1 MKSIMAI
8 LLLLTWGSP
17 LHAAENSKYPA
28 PRFPSYVKPPK
39 SIDDIMP
46 FARAAVRQT
55 GGRTPLGL
63 VEKGTLIGLVTEPI
77 ADDTV
82 LQAIVRAYK
91 ERGVEARII
100 PEHELAGVNREEV
113 LKAIK
118 ANKWYTSELGF
129 MEIKPWIT
137 QRFADPEVPKKWLRE
152 RRPDIYKA
160 MFLRDDEVITP
171 AHKEMFNK
179 LAQRNMGAVLEK
191 YLDAHPEI
199 KGVFWRRGGRP
210 NTRKAMGKQG
220 EKLLGN
226 FIFDNHW
233 ELMNKA
239 ASFPGDVWKLAEE
252 RVIESFG
259 WVDQVHVTDPEGTN
273 FTFSLTEKEAGVWAE
288 GAYQQG
294 HLYLYP
300 THE

>member
-1 MKSIMAI
+1 MYRVLSVFALVFCLAAVPLMAKES
-8 LLLLTWGSP
+8 T
-17 LHAAENSKYPA
+17 KYPT

-63 VEKGTLIGLVTEPI
+63 VEKGTLIGLITEPI
-77 ADDTV
+77 ADDVV

-100 PEHELAGVNREEV
+100 PEHELAGVGRDDV

-118 ANKWYTSELGF
+118 ANKWYTSELGY

-137 QRFADPEVPKKWLRE
+137 QRFSDPEVPKKWLRE

-160 MFLRDDEVITP
+160 MFSKDDEVITA
-171 AHKEMFNK
+171 AHKEIFAK
-179 LAQRNMGAVLEK
+179 LGQRNMGSLVEK

-199 KGVFWRRGGRP
+199 
-210 NTRKAMGKQG
+210 
-220 EKLLGN
+220 
-226 FIFDNHW
+226 
-233 ELMNKA
+233 
-239 ASFPGDVWKLAEE
+239 
-252 RVIESFG
+252 
-259 WVDQVHVTDPEGTN
+259 
-273 FTFSLTEKEAGVWAE
+273 
-288 GAYQQG
+288 
-294 HLYLYP
+294 
-300 THE
+300 

>member
-1 MKSIMAI
+1 MKSKVITLAS
-8 LLLLTWGSP
+8 LLLLALVLELG
-17 LHAAENSKYPA
+17 AAENSKYAA

-39 SIDDIMP
+39 SIEDIMP

-63 VEKGTLIGLVTEPI
+63 VEKGTLIGLVTEPV

-100 PEHELAGVNREEV
+100 PEHELAGISREEV

-118 ANKWYTSELGF
+118 ANKWYTSELGY

-160 MFLRDDEVITP
+160 MFARDDEVITP

-179 LAQRNMGAVLEK
+179 LAQRNMGALLENDE
-191 YLDAHPEI
+191 LDSIAADTRRSAARLHSLAPK
-199 KGVFWRRGGRP
+199 KGNRC
-210 NTRKAMGKQG
+210 
-220 EKLLGN
+220 
-226 FIFDNHW
+226 
-233 ELMNKA
+233 
-239 ASFPGDVWKLAEE
+239 
-252 RVIESFG
+252 
-259 WVDQVHVTDPEGTN
+259 
-273 FTFSLTEKEAGVWAE
+273 
-288 GAYQQG
+288 
-294 HLYLYP
+294 
-300 THE
+300 

>member
-1 MKSIMAI
+1 LSGHCANPLDNPSSKPIDFSSFEQNFIDTSLLQQIMASPTESPMKSIMAI

-100 PEHELAGVNREEV
+100 PEHELAGVN
-113 LKAIK
+113 
-118 ANKWYTSELGF
+118 
-129 MEIKPWIT
+129 
-137 QRFADPEVPKKWLRE
+137 LR
-152 RRPDIYKA
+152 K
-160 MFLRDDEVITP
+160 
-171 AHKEMFNK
+171 
-179 LAQRNMGAVLEK
+179 
-191 YLDAHPEI
+191 
-199 KGVFWRRGGRP
+199 
-210 NTRKAMGKQG
+210 
-220 EKLLGN
+220 
-226 FIFDNHW
+226 
-233 ELMNKA
+233 
-239 ASFPGDVWKLAEE
+239 
-252 RVIESFG
+252 
-259 WVDQVHVTDPEGTN
+259 
-273 FTFSLTEKEAGVWAE
+273 FSKR
-288 GAYQQG
+288 
-294 HLYLYP
+294 
-300 THE
+300 